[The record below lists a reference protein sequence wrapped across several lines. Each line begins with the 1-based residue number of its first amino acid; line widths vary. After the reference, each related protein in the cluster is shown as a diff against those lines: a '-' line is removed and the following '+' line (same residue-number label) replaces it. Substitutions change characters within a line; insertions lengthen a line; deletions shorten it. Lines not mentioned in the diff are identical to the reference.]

1 MDIEENK
8 MFDPEL
14 LPVKSNDSFTKTIQS
29 IVDKANKLKEA
40 QPDKDVFITVSKE
53 FNDEFMK
60 QLGGETYGIKLYE
73 LKGFRYSVSP
83 FVGNDRQ
90 YVIGYFDYAQLLW
103 QWNTFQDVL
112 YTLDDLLTYYDWKEK
127 SSGDWE

>member
-1 MDIEENK
+1 MPMDIEENK

-14 LPVKSNDSFTKTIQS
+14 IPGQSNPSFTKTIQA

-40 QPDKDVFITVSKE
+40 QPDKDVYISVSKE

-73 LKGFRYSVSP
+73 LKGFKYNVSP
-83 FVGNDRQ
+83 FISEDKK
-90 YVIGYFDYAQLLW
+90 YVVGYFDYAQLL
-103 QWNTFQDVL
+103 
-112 YTLDDLLTYYDWKEK
+112 
-127 SSGDWE
+127 